1 VNGAIAALAAL
12 AVLAAAGAWWVAA
25 DPTLVA
31 RGQDAAGE
39 GMFSGFVA
47 AVGFLVA
54 GALALAAA
62 VLVAASWG
70 ELPWWARIVGL
81 APAAAGLVAI
91 AGAVRASRRR
101 RARARADAY
110 AARIAEPAGLVVEAD
125 DRVFLALYEA
135 LRPFIGDVELSCRHP
150 LALVDQQR
158 DWLPRA
164 SVLFVNG
171 DALAAPDSRELLD
184 LLRRSPPRCPLV
196 LHGGAAAEPAL
207 RQTGWGVTV
216 VPMDGPDWVASRWL
230 PVARELMA
238 RVLHQPA
245 SA

>member
-1 VNGAIAALAAL
+1 VTGAIVALAAL

-31 RGQDAAGE
+31 RGQDAAGQ
-39 GMFSGFVA
+39 GMFGGFVA
-47 AVGFLVA
+47 AVGFLAA
-54 GALALAAA
+54 GALALADA
-62 VLVAASWG
+62 VLVATSWDD
-70 ELPWWARIVGL
+70 LPWWVRIVGL
-81 APAAAGLVAI
+81 APAAAGLAAVT
-91 AGAVRASRRR
+91 GAVATSNRR

-110 AARIAEPAGLVVEAD
+110 AARIAEPAGLIVETD
-125 DRVFLALYEA
+125 DRIFGALYDA

-171 DALAAPDSRELLD
+171 DELAAPDARELLD

-207 RQTGWGVTV
+207 QQAGWAVTV
-216 VPMDGPDWVASRWL
+216 VPMDGPDWVAARWL

-238 RVLHQPA
+238 RALH
-245 SA
+245 